1 MRTTAAIPPLLL
13 LALSALPCGG
23 QEVSTRP
30 GPASLAYQLFLVGNT
45 GAGTI
50 EDSSPTLR
58 LLGSQLAAAGENSA
72 VVFTG
77 DLLPC
82 CGMPATGEPG
92 REEAEQRVL
101 ALVDAVGTFE
111 GRVVVVPGDQDWGD
125 NTATGWR
132 SLALL
137 EEFLEASFDRGN
149 VFVPD
154 DGFPGPQQIRLT
166 DDLRL
171 IALNTEWLL
180 TDGSRPTGDTGDYE
194 VEGDDDFYVE
204 LEDLIAKRSG
214 EDLIV
219 VGHHPIISNGRYGGH
234 YPPRTHLFPLT
245 LAWSK
250 AFIPLPIIGTAALAI
265 RRSTG
270 GPQHFANERNEW
282 MRSNLDR
289 LLLEHE
295 DFVYVS
301 AHDYSLQLHESG
313 VVGDMQKYVVTGS
326 AARTE
331 YVSEGHDAE
340 WSFRERGFVSL
351 YYYDDGAIWA
361 EAWGASSDGSGR
373 LLTESQLRDANL
385 VPDGPTLA
393 FTEEVAPDYSD
404 STIVVV
410 PEPSYAAGWLRRF
423 AFGSNHR
430 DVWTTPVEVPYLDL
444 GSEHGGLTPVKR
456 GGGMQT
462 LSIRLEDA
470 DGRQYVLRSVNK
482 AAERSLPEEWRETLA
497 APISQDLLSKG
508 HPFSAFIVPPL
519 ADAVGVFHTNP
530 RLVWVPSD
538 PRLGIYRDLVGNM
551 LMLYEERPNNDM
563 SHSPSF
569 GGSTNVMGAPDMYRR
584 VTRDNDDRVDA
595 RSLARARLFDM
606 WISDWDRHKDQWRW
620 AEFDDP
626 DGQGRIYRPVPR
638 DRDQAFLRMDFFLH
652 RIIKPFI
659 KLQDYR
665 DSYGSIKGL
674 TQNAVEQDHRF
685 LAPLGREDWLTIADS
700 MRSALTDEV
709 IESAFRLWP
718 EPVFRLHGA
727 EMIRIAKVRRDKLT
741 QVAEEFYLLH
751 ARSVDVVGSEQH
763 ERFEVRRLNDDYTEV
778 VVYKTSRE
786 GEIDQEIFRRT
797 MWRGETDEIVL
808 YGLGGNDRFFVS
820 GTVQSGI
827 MIHAVGG
834 TGDDTFVDTSSVGGG
849 SRKTH
854 FLDSR
859 ESDWSPGPETKTEV
873 GRRPEDTD
881 YTGFYRYPRTYPVGA
896 AFYTSDDGVVL
907 TAGALVT
914 EHSFG
919 KEPFAQLHQFGGSY
933 ATRTG
938 AWRLRY
944 DGTATERF
952 GDWDL
957 GLRTAWTNPDNVRN
971 FYGLGNETA
980 PESTIDRVRIRLGQT
995 SLEFPFTLEEENGL
1009 TLEVGPRLVRTKV
1022 RDDQSLSGF
1031 PQQPG
1036 LSELTTEPE
1045 WHAGVGLSLEVEYLD
1060 DPLNPR
1066 QGYRWTTSTE
1076 ANLGLGTADEYA
1088 ILESDLA
1095 LYTSLP
1101 TRRQATLGLRVG
1113 GAHTFGSFP
1122 FYYANALGGKTNL
1135 RGYRATRFSGRSS
1148 FYTNTEARVEL
1159 FDIGGAI
1166 LPGSLGALGFFDVGR
1181 VWTSGESSS
1190 RWHKGYGGG
1199 LWYDIADEIVIRV
1212 TRGWSDEDSTILFGA
1227 GFFF

>member
-1 MRTTAAIPPLLL
+1 MSASAAVPHLLL
-13 LALSALPCGG
+13 LALSAFPGVG
-23 QEVSTRP
+23 QEAPTRP
-30 GPASLAYQLFLVGNT
+30 GPARLAYQAFLVGNT
-45 GAGTI
+45 GAGTLD
-50 EDSSPTLR
+50 ELSSTLR
-58 LLGSQLAAAGENSA
+58 LLRSQLSAAGENSV

-82 CGMPATGEPG
+82 CGMPAEGDPS
-92 REEAEQRVL
+92 REEAEQRL
-101 ALVDAVGTFE
+101 MALVEAVRSFE

-125 NTATGWR
+125 NLATGWQ
-132 SLALL
+132 SVGML
-137 EEFLEASFDRGN
+137 EEFLEAAFDRGN

-154 DGFPGPQQIRLT
+154 DGFPGPQEIRLT
-166 DDLRL
+166 DDIRL
-171 IALNTEWLL
+171 VALNTEWLL
-180 TDGSRPTGDTGDYE
+180 TDGSRPTGDTGDYD

-204 LEDLIAKRSG
+204 MEDLITKRSG

-219 VGHHPIISNGRYGGH
+219 VGHHPLISNGRYGGH

-245 LAWSK
+245 LAWAK
-250 AFIPLPIIGTAALAI
+250 AYVPLPIVGTAALAV
-265 RRSTG
+265 RRSLG
-270 GPQHFANERNEW
+270 DPQHFANMRNEW

-331 YVSEGHDAE
+331 YVAEDHDAE
-340 WSFRERGFVSL
+340 WTFRERGFVSL
-351 YYYDDGAIWA
+351 QHYDDGAIWV
-361 EAWGASSDGSGR
+361 EAWGASPAAPGR
-373 LLTESQLRDANL
+373 LLSESQLRDARL
-385 VPDGPTLA
+385 VPDGQTGASTAEAVP
-393 FTEEVAPDYSD
+393 EYSD

-410 PEPSYAAGWLRRF
+410 PEPAYQAGWLRRF

-430 DVWTTPVEVPYLDL
+430 DVWTTPVEVRYLDL
-444 GSEHGGLTPVKR
+444 GREHGGLTPIKR

-462 LSIRLEDA
+462 LSVRLEAA
-470 DGRQYVLRSVNK
+470 DGTQYVLRSVNK
-482 AAERSLPEEWRETLA
+482 AAQRSLPEEWRETLA

-508 HPFSAFIVPPL
+508 HPFSAFVVPPL

-538 PRLGIYRDLVGNM
+538 PRLGIYQGLIGNM

-563 SHSPSF
+563 SHAPSF
-569 GGSTNVMGAPDMYRR
+569 GRSIDVMGAPDMYRR

-595 RSLARARLFDM
+595 RTLARARLFDM
-606 WISDWDRHKDQWRW
+606 WMSDWDRHKDQWRW

-626 DGQGRIYRPVPR
+626 DGQGKIYRPIPR

-652 RIIKPFI
+652 RLIKPFI

-665 DSYGSIKGL
+665 ESYGSIKGL
-674 TQNAVEQDHRF
+674 TQNATEQDHRF
-685 LAPLGREDWLTIADS
+685 LAPLGREDWLTIAAS
-700 MRSALTDEV
+700 MRSALTDEL

-727 EMIRIAKVRRDKLT
+727 EMIRIAKVRRDKLP
-741 QVAEEFYLLH
+741 QVAEEFYGLH
-751 ARSVDVVGSEQH
+751 ARSVDVVGSERH
-763 ERFEVRRLNDDYTEV
+763 ERFEVRRLNDEYTEV

-808 YGLGGNDRFFVS
+808 YGLGGEDRFFVS
-820 GTVQSGI
+820 GTVETGI
-827 MIHAVGG
+827 MVHAVGG
-834 TGDDTFVDTSSVGGG
+834 TGDDTFVDTSTVGGG

-854 FLDSR
+854 FLDSH
-859 ESDWSPGPETKTEV
+859 ESDWSTGPETETEV
-873 GRRPEDTD
+873 GQRPEDTN

-896 AFYTSDDGVVL
+896 AFYTSDDGVAF
-907 TAGALVT
+907 TGGALVT
-914 EHSFG
+914 EHGFG
-919 KEPFAQLHQFGGSY
+919 KEPFARLHRFGGSF

-938 AWRLRY
+938 AWQLRY
-944 DGTATERF
+944 GGTATEQL

-957 GLRTAWTNPDNVRN
+957 GLRVAWANPDNFRN

-980 PESTIDRVRIRLGQT
+980 PESVLDNVRIRLGQT
-995 SLEFPFTLEEENGL
+995 AAEVPFTLEKESGL
-1009 TLEVGPRLVRTKV
+1009 TLEVAPRLTRTKV
-1022 RDDQSLSGF
+1022 RDDQSLSDF
-1031 PQQPG
+1031 LLQPG
-1036 LSELTTEPE
+1036 LSMLTTEPQ
-1045 WHAGVGLSLEVEYLD
+1045 WHAGIALSLDLEYVD

-1066 QGYRWTTSTE
+1066 QGYHWTTSAE
-1076 ANLGLGTADEYA
+1076 ANLGLGTPDEFT

-1095 LYTSLP
+1095 LYTSLL
-1101 TRRQATLGLRVG
+1101 TRRQATLALRLG
-1113 GAHTFGSFP
+1113 GAHAFGTFP
-1122 FYYANALGGKTNL
+1122 FFYANALGGKTNL
-1135 RGYRATRFSGRSS
+1135 RGYRDTRFSGRST
-1148 FYTNTEARVEL
+1148 FYTNTEMRVEL
-1159 FDIGGAI
+1159 FNIGGTI
-1166 LPGSLGALGFFDVGR
+1166 LPGTLGTVGFFDVGR
-1181 VWTSGESSS
+1181 VWMTGESSS

-1199 LWYDIADEIVIRV
+1199 LWYDITGEIVIRM
-1212 TRGWSDEDSTILFGA
+1212 TRGWSDEGSAILFGA